1 MGKKYEHLRIE
12 ERTMI
17 QLGLEQGC
25 TLRAIARS
33 VQRSPSTVTRE
44 LARNGWTCPGARP
57 IKRGRPP
64 VAGGYR
70 AAAADGRARRLAAMP
85 RCASRLAT
93 DGPLWPIVEDLL
105 RQRHSPEQ
113 IAGILARMH
122 PDRPT
127 LQASHET
134 IYTAIYAMP
143 RGELRSELIACL
155 RQSRKTRRPRT
166 RGTDRRGTIP
176 HRTSIHERPVEVE
189 ERLVPGHW
197 EGDLI
202 QGARNASAI
211 GTLVERTTLFVTLA
225 KMENASA
232 EAAVAGFGAVLNR
245 IEAQR
250 RLSMTYDQGREMA
263 QPCRNDRQR
272 RLFRRSAQPLAARH
286 QREHQWPAAPVFP
299 ERHQP
304 VRLLAG
310 STRCRRLATQL
321 SASKK
326 SRLEVPRRTLHAK
339 PLQLRTSL
347 SATCCTSIL
356 KPPTINYS

>member
-1 MGKKYEHLRIE
+1 MGKKYEHLGIE

-17 QLGLEQGC
+17 QLGLEQRC

-33 VQRSPSTVTRE
+33 VHRSPSTITRE

-70 AAAADGRARRLAAMP
+70 AGAADGRARQLAATP
-85 RCASRLAT
+85 RCPSRLAT

-122 PDRPT
+122 PDNPV

-155 RQSRKTRRPRT
+155 RQSRKTRRPRA

-176 HRTSIHERPVEVE
+176 NMTSIHDRPVEVE

-202 QGARNASAI
+202 KGARNASAI

-232 EAAVAGFGAVLNR
+232 DAAVAGFSAVLNR

-263 QPCRNDRQR
+263 QHERLAELTGIAVYFADPHSPWQRGINENTNGLLRQYFPKGTDLSGFSQSQLDAVAWQLNTRPRKSLGWKCPAELFMPND
-272 RLFRRSAQPLAARH
+272 FS
-286 QREHQWPAAPVFP
+286 F
-299 ERHQP
+299 ERHYH
-304 VRLLAG
+304 
-310 STRCRRLATQL
+310 QL
-321 SASKK
+321 VA
-326 SRLEVPRRTLHAK
+326 
-339 PLQLRTSL
+339 LRS
-347 SATCCTSIL
+347 
-356 KPPTINYS
+356 

>member
-1 MGKKYEHLRIE
+1 MGKKYEHLSIE

-17 QLGLEQGC
+17 QLSLEQGC

-33 VQRSPSTVTRE
+33 VQRSPSSISRE
-44 LARNGWTCPGARP
+44 LKRNGWSNPATAPR
-57 IKRGRPP
+57 KRGRPP

-70 AAAADGRARRLAAMP
+70 AAAADERARQLAATP
-85 RCASRLAT
+85 RCPSRLAT

-113 IAGILARMH
+113 ISGILARMH
-122 PDRPT
+122 PDSPM

-155 RQSRKTRRPRT
+155 RQSRKSRRPRA
-166 RGTDRRGTIP
+166 RGTDRRGSIP
-176 HRTSIHERPVEVE
+176 NMTSIHDRPVEVE

-202 QGARNASAI
+202 KGARNASAI

-232 EAAVAGFGAVLNR
+232 ESAVAGFAAVLNR

-263 QPCRNDRQR
+263 QHERLAELTGIAVYFADPHSPWQRGINENTNGLLRQYFPKGSDLSSFSQAQLDAVAWQLNTRPRKSLGWKCPAELFMPND
-272 RLFRRSAQPLAARH
+272 FS
-286 QREHQWPAAPVFP
+286 F
-299 ERHQP
+299 ERHYH
-304 VRLLAG
+304 
-310 STRCRRLATQL
+310 QL
-321 SASKK
+321 VA
-326 SRLEVPRRTLHAK
+326 
-339 PLQLRTSL
+339 LRS
-347 SATCCTSIL
+347 
-356 KPPTINYS
+356 

>member
-1 MGKKYEHLRIE
+1 MGKKYEHLSIE

-17 QLGLEQGC
+17 QLGLEQRC

-44 LARNGWTCPGARP
+44 LARNGWTCSEARP
-57 IKRGRPP
+57 TKRGRPP

-70 AAAADGRARRLAAMP
+70 AAAADGRARQFAARP
-85 RCASRLAT
+85 RCPSRLAI

-122 PDRPT
+122 PDSPT

-134 IYTAIYAMP
+134 IYTAIYAIP
-143 RGELRSELIACL
+143 RGELRRELIACL
-155 RQSRKTRRPRT
+155 RQSRKTRRPRA
-166 RGTDRRGTIP
+166 RGTDRRGIIP
-176 HRTSIHERPVEVE
+176 NMTSIHDRPVEVE

-202 QGARNASAI
+202 KGARNASAI

-232 EAAVAGFGAVLNR
+232 AAAVAGFGAVLNR

-263 QPCRNDRQR
+263 QHERLAELTGIAVYFADPHSPWQRGINENTNGLLRQYFPKGTDLSDFSQSQLDAVAWQLNTRPRKSLGWKCPAELFMPND
-272 RLFRRSAQPLAARH
+272 FS
-286 QREHQWPAAPVFP
+286 F
-299 ERHQP
+299 ERHYH
-304 VRLLAG
+304 
-310 STRCRRLATQL
+310 QL
-321 SASKK
+321 VA
-326 SRLEVPRRTLHAK
+326 
-339 PLQLRTSL
+339 LRS
-347 SATCCTSIL
+347 
-356 KPPTINYS
+356 